1 MGIQRNMLNNEFITT
16 VSLVLRGSIINNKQL
31 LYWLGS
37 SQFVNGF
44 STVFAS
50 RLCFIE

>member
-16 VSLVLRGSIINNKQL
+16 VSLVLRGAIINNKQL

-44 STVFAS
+44 STVLAA